1 MFTHLA
7 QLVWTLPVPA
17 QNPSNTAIGP
27 TTTAAQA
34 ATAAKPLKGRFVH
47 LTDLHPDPFY
57 RRGGAESKACHFK
70 KKKKKHYR
78 AKNGTVGEVV
88 DDENGDDDLD
98 DQDEE
103 EEDEEEGVSIARKGK
118 GKGKRKKKK
127 RRKARKAGYWG
138 LPVRCASPLR
148 GTRARDP
155 VPEALTL
162 TTSRTRNIASA
173 TLRSLW

>member
-1 MFTHLA
+1 MEVFTHLA

-27 TTTAAQA
+27 TTTTAKAAT
-34 ATAAKPLKGRFVH
+34 TAAKPLKGRFVH

-57 RRGGAESKACHFK
+57 HTGGAESKACHFK
-70 KKKKKHYR
+70 KKRKRHR
-78 AKNGTVGEVV
+78 AENGSVGEVV
-88 DDENGDDDLD
+88 DDEDGDDDLE
-98 DQDEE
+98 DQDD
-103 EEDEEEGVSIARKGK
+103 EDEDEGVPIARKGK

-138 LPVRCASPLR
+138 LPVRCASPLLQ

-162 TTSRTRNIASA
+162 TTSRTRI
-173 TLRSLW
+173 